1 MITREEYFEAM
12 RNATL
17 LDDGFM
23 SRVFED
29 DVEITEFV
37 LKIILNKN
45 LKVKSVKTQY
55 SIKNLRG
62 HDVRLDIYAESED
75 GKEINIEIQRQ
86 DKGAGAKRARYNS
99 SMLDTNSLMTGE
111 NFDALPETYV
121 IFITERDV
129 LKLNEPIYFIERMIV
144 GKNKI
149 FNDEAHIVYVNNSI
163 QDDTPLGK
171 LMHDFAC
178 HDPAKMFYKEIA
190 DKVKIHKEEEE
201 VDYKMSGFMDKIIER
216 VRRETTEKV
225 RRETTERVRRE
236 TTEKVRRETSLE
248 SALKMIKKGKLT
260 LEEIAEYAGL
270 SLTEVKELAA
280 KNPV

>member
-1 MITREEYFEAM
+1 MITKEEYFEAM
-12 RNATL
+12 RNARL

-23 SRVFED
+23 SIVFED
-29 DVEITEFV
+29 DVELTEFV

-55 SIKNLRG
+55 SVKNLRG
-62 HDVRLDIYAESED
+62 HDVRLDIYAESEE
-75 GKEINIEIQRQ
+75 GKAINIEIQRQ
-86 DKGAGAKRARYNS
+86 NKGAGAKRARYNS
-99 SMLDTNSLMTGE
+99 SMLDANSLPTSA

-149 FNDEAHIVYVNNSI
+149 FNDESHIVYVNNSI
-163 QDDTPLGK
+163 QDNTPLGK

-178 HDPAKMFYKEIA
+178 AVPDEMFYREIA
-190 DKVKIHKEEEE
+190 DKVRIHKEEEE

-225 RRETTERVRRE
+225 RRETAEEVRRE
-236 TTEKVRRETSLE
+236 TAEEIRRETAFE
-248 SALKMIKKGKLT
+248 SALKMLKIGKLT

-270 SLTEVKELAA
+270 SLAEVKELSA
-280 KNPV
+280 KNSV

>member
-12 RNATL
+12 RNVTL

-225 RRETTERVRRE
+225 RRETA
-236 TTEKVRRETSLE
+236 LE
-248 SALKMIKKGKLT
+248 NALKMIKKGKLT
-260 LEEIAEYAGL
+260 LEEIAECAGL
-270 SLTEVKELAA
+270 SLLEVKELSA
-280 KNPV
+280 KNFMTVKE

>member
-99 SMLDTNSLMTGE
+99 SMLDTNSLTTGE

-144 GKNKI
+144 GKNKT

-171 LMHDFAC
+171 LMHDFTC
-178 HDPAKMFYKEIA
+178 HDPDKMFYKEIA
-190 DKVKIHKEEEE
+190 AKIRVYKEEEE

-225 RRETTERVRRE
+225 RRETAEEVRRE
-236 TTEKVRRETSLE
+236 TALE
-248 SALKMIKKGKLT
+248 NALKMIKRGKLT

-270 SLTEVKELAA
+270 SLLEVKELAA